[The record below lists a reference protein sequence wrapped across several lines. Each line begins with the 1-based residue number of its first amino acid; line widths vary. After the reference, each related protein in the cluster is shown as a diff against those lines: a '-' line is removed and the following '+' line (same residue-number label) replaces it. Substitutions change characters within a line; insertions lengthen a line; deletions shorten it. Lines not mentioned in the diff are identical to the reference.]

1 MIKGERKPADM
12 VLKIGARLTFFPLST
27 ENGVASRVEDI
38 SGDRLMVAMPVNE
51 KGVPILPLPGENMV
65 CRIAGTGCYYKF
77 NAVYLDKGKA
87 PIPVWFVRKPE
98 FVEKVQNREFVRISD
113 DYPVILRP
121 LDENGAMGGMIFT
134 KAVDISGGGLAVMNK
149 TMLPLGSKAVLE
161 LDNIPGV
168 GMLRITG
175 RVVRCVKV
183 DAAGDNVFHVGF
195 QFLDLSRQHQNR
207 LVKFIFDIQRQSLA
221 KGIGKK

>member
-1 MIKGERKPADM
+1 MRKGERKPADM

-98 FVEKVQNREFVRISD
+98 FVEKVQNREFVRISV

-168 GMLRITG
+168 GMMRITG

>member
-51 KGVPILPLPGENMV
+51 KGVPILPLPGENMM

-98 FVEKVQNREFVRISD
+98 FVEKVQNREFVRISV

>member
-1 MIKGERKPADM
+1 MRKGERKPADM
-12 VLKIGARLTFFPLST
+12 VLKIGARLTFFPLSA
-27 ENGVASRVEDI
+27 ENGVASRIEDI
-38 SGDRLMVAMPVNE
+38 SGDRLMVAMPVDE
-51 KGVPILPLPGENMV
+51 KGVPIIPLPGENMI
-65 CRIAGTGCYYKF
+65 CRIAGTGCYYQF

-87 PIPVWFVRKPE
+87 PIPVWFIRMPE
-98 FVEKVQNREFVRISD
+98 FVEKVQNREFVRISV

-121 LDENGAMGGMIFT
+121 LDENGAMEGMIFT
-134 KAVDISGGGLAVMNK
+134 RAVDISGGGLAVVNK
-149 TMLPLGSKAVLE
+149 AMLPLGSKAVLE

-168 GMLRITG
+168 GLLRITG

>member
-1 MIKGERKPADM
+1 MRKGERKPADM

-51 KGVPILPLPGENMV
+51 KGVPIIPLPGENMV
-65 CRIAGTGCYYKF
+65 CRIAGTGCYYQF

-87 PIPVWFVRKPE
+87 PIPVWFVRMPE
-98 FVEKVQNREFVRISD
+98 FVEKVQNRDFVRISV

-121 LDENGAMGGMIFT
+121 LDEDGAMGGMIFT

-175 RVVRCVKV
+175 RVVRCIKV

-195 QFLDLSRQHQNR
+195 QFLDLSRQHQNK

>member
-27 ENGVASRVEDI
+27 ENGVATRVEDI

-98 FVEKVQNREFVRISD
+98 FVEKVQNREFVRISV

>member
-98 FVEKVQNREFVRISD
+98 FVEKVQNREFVRISV

-207 LVKFIFDIQRQSLA
+207 LVKFIFAIQRQSLA
-221 KGIGKK
+221 KGIGKQ

>member
-51 KGVPILPLPGENMV
+51 KGVPILPLPGENMM

-98 FVEKVQNREFVRISD
+98 FVEKVQNREFVRISV

-195 QFLDLSRQHQNR
+195 QFLDLSRQHQNK

>member
-1 MIKGERKPADM
+1 MRKGERKPADM

-98 FVEKVQNREFVRISD
+98 FVEKVQNREFVRISV

-175 RVVRCVKV
+175 RVVRCVKG

>member
-98 FVEKVQNREFVRISD
+98 FVEKVQNREFVRISV